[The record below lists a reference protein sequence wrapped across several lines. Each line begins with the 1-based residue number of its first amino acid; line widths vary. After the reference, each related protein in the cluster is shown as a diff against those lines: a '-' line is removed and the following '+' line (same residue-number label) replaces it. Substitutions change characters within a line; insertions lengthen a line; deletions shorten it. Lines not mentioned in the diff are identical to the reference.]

1 MSINGIET
9 LVYGVDDVDECV
21 RFFGDFGLTLAERGN
36 ERALYK
42 LDEGSKVEIR
52 SITDSSLP
60 ETVLRGTGVR
70 ETIWGV
76 DTEESLEE
84 LVRGLET
91 DRDVRRDPDGTAH
104 FSTDCGLALGL
115 RVYNKQKVVYSPD
128 PINAPGHPS
137 RLNNSRKWKTRA
149 RPKVI
154 THVVFAV
161 EDFVKTYRF
170 FEERLNFRLSE
181 YQLAFGIYMRCD
193 GANDHHNLFLLDYN
207 QAGAPGYPVFHH
219 TNFGVEDIDEIGVG
233 TNYMACKGWKAGM
246 LGQGRHRIASALFS
260 YFRSPTGGEAE
271 YGSDSDY
278 LDDNYVPREWNALF
292 GLQIWMSSQPDWVKN
307 VGIEWHAKHIV
318 EGKMPDH
325 IRSVADLPDDG
336 KVA

>member
-1 MSINGIET
+1 MPINGIET

-21 RFFGDFGLTLAERGN
+21 RFFDDFGLVLKDRNA

-52 SITDSSLP
+52 PIDDPSLP
-60 ETVLRGTGVR
+60 ETVLRDTGVR

-76 DTEESLEE
+76 DTEESLGE
-84 LVRGLET
+84 LVAGLET
-91 DRDVRRDPDGTAH
+91 DREVRRDPDGTAH
-104 FSTDCGLALGL
+104 FMSDCGLALGL
-115 RVYNKQKVVYSPD
+115 RVYDKKKVVYAPD
-128 PINAPGHPS
+128 PINAAGNPK
-137 RLNNSRKWKTRA
+137 RLNTHRKWKTRA

-161 EDFVKTYRF
+161 EDYIASYRF
-170 FEERLNFRLSE
+170 FEERLNMRLSE
-181 YQLAFGIYMRCD
+181 YQLTFGIYLRCD

-207 QAGAPGYPVFHH
+207 AAGAPGYPVFHH

-233 TNYMACKGWKAGM
+233 TNYMARKGWTPGM

-260 YFRSPTGGEAE
+260 YFKCPTGGEAE

-278 LDDNYVPREWNALF
+278 IDDNYVPREWNALF
-292 GLQIWMSSQPDWVKN
+292 GSQIWMSAQPDWVKN
-307 VGIEWHAKHIV
+307 ATFEWHAKHMV
-318 EGKMPDH
+318 DGMPDH
-325 IRSVADLPDDG
+325 IRSKSDLPEDG
-336 KVA
+336 KIA

>member
-1 MSINGIET
+1 MAITGIES
-9 LVYGVDDVDECV
+9 LVYGVNDVDECV
-21 RFFGDFGLTLAERGN
+21 RFFEDFGLVLKERDN
-36 ERALYK
+36 ASALFE
-42 LDEGSKVEIR
+42 LNEGSKVQIR
-52 SITDSSLP
+52 SIDDPALP
-60 ETVLRGTGVR
+60 ETVLRDTGVR

-76 DTEESLEE
+76 DTVENLEE

-91 DRDVRRDPDGTAH
+91 DRKVRRDPDGTVH
-104 FSTDCGLALGL
+104 FHTDCGLALGL
-115 RVYNKQKVVYSPD
+115 RVYNKKKVVYGPD

-181 YQLAFGIYMRCD
+181 YQLTFGIYMRCD
-193 GANDHHNLFLLDYN
+193 GANDHHNLFLLDMHK
-207 QAGAPGYPVFHH
+207 AGAPGYPVFHH
-219 TNFGVEDIDEIGVG
+219 ANFGVEDIDEIGVG
-233 TNYMACKGWKAGM
+233 TNYMARKGWTPGM
-246 LGQGRHRIASALFS
+246 LGHGRHRIASALFS
-260 YFRSPTGGEAE
+260 YFKSPTGGEAE

-292 GLQIWMSSQPDWVKN
+292 GMQIWMSQQPDWIKN
-307 VGIEWHAKHIV
+307 VDIEWHVKHLRD
-318 EGKMPDH
+318 GMPDH
-325 IRSVADLPDDG
+325 IRSKADLPANG
-336 KVA
+336 KIA